1 MAEDRE
7 NNTKR
12 EKSKERKRK
21 NKNSKKNKLLPTSQ
35 VTVAECTLR
44 KIIKEKKV
52 GRYTEK
58 EAKRIYDSVKM
69 KKSGFP
75 AYTASI
81 YSNMVQF
88 APKKKG
94 KKIQPIG
101 YEDIQQIV
109 MIPGDVDSF
118 LLYVPKTKKTKQFSG
133 LFTWT
138 DPEGGKKLK
147 DALREYH
154 NLMDLESST
163 ERRKT
168 FQGTTPERD
177 YPLAQRKAGS
187 GPGEVHFDERLLSE
201 SLVISTPPPRAYR
214 SSETEIIDSGPFRE
228 TYTLYTPKRYINRRS
243 CNDIQARSVSD
254 YSISSSSDENDY
266 NQGTVDDDSY
276 EDESDEEDYE
286 YICRDPNS
294 IFYGE
299 RMSPK
304 SQYVD
309 RLLRATAQMK
319 DTYE

>member
-1 MAEDRE
+1 MTEDRE
-7 NNTKR
+7 KDPKR
-12 EKSKERKRK
+12 EKSKEGKHK
-21 NKNSKKNKLLPTSQ
+21 DKNSKKNKLLPTGQ
-35 VTVAECTLR
+35 ITVAECTLR
-44 KIIKEKKV
+44 KIIKQKKV
-52 GRYTEK
+52 GRYTEE
-58 EAKRIYDSVKM
+58 EAKRIYDSVKV

-88 APKKKG
+88 APKKRG

-101 YEDIQQIV
+101 YEDIKQIV
-109 MIPGDVDSF
+109 MIPGDDDSF

-133 LFTWT
+133 IFTWT
-138 DPEGGKKLK
+138 DPEGEKKLK

-154 NLMDLESST
+154 NPVDSESST
-163 ERRKT
+163 DRRKAV
-168 FQGTTPERD
+168 QGTTPERD
-177 YPLAQRKAGS
+177 YPLMQRKAGS
-187 GPGEVHFDERLLSE
+187 GPSEVHFDERLLSE
-201 SLVISTPPPRAYR
+201 SFVISTPPPGAHG
-214 SSETEIIDSGPFRE
+214 SSETEIVDSGPIRE

-243 CNDIQARSVSD
+243 CN
-254 YSISSSSDENDY
+254 YSTSSSSDDNDY
-266 NQGTVDDDSY
+266 NQGGVDDDSY

-309 RLLRATAQMK
+309 KLLRATAQMK
-319 DTYE
+319 NKYE

>member
-7 NNTKR
+7 KDTKR

-21 NKNSKKNKLLPTSQ
+21 DKNSKKNKLLPTGQ

-52 GRYTEK
+52 GRYTKE
-58 EAKRIYDSVKM
+58 EAKRIYDSVKV

-88 APKKKG
+88 APKKRG

-101 YEDIQQIV
+101 YEDIKQIV
-109 MIPGDVDSF
+109 MIPGDDDSF

-138 DPEGGKKLK
+138 DPEGEKKLK

-154 NLMDLESST
+154 DLMDSESST
-163 ERRKT
+163 DRRKT
-168 FQGTTPERD
+168 VQGTTPERD
-177 YPLAQRKAGS
+177 YPLAQRKGGS
-187 GPGEVHFDERLLSE
+187 GPGEVHFDEGLLSE
-201 SLVISTPPPRAYR
+201 SFVLSTPPPRAHG
-214 SSETEIIDSGPFRE
+214 SSETEIVDSGPIRE

-243 CNDIQARSVSD
+243 WNNIQARSVSD
-254 YSISSSSDENDY
+254 YSTSSSSDEN
-266 NQGTVDDDSY
+266 VDDDSY

-309 RLLRATAQMK
+309 KLLRATAQMK
-319 DTYE
+319 NKYE